1 MTYNRATLQKTSRIL
16 ALITAIS
23 LPVIGV
29 ANQSLTANK
38 QTFIQTVSKQYKI
51 PQAQVTDIV
60 EHIHYNPDIIK
71 KMTTPYE
78 GLSWQKY
85 RAHFITTPRIHGGH
99 FYQTQHANTFQKA
112 YQQFGVDQNTITAII
127 GVESFYGKHTGSYN
141 VLDALGTLAFHYPPR
156 AKFFQRELQQYIV
169 LSLKNNLPITT
180 LKGSYAGAL
189 GIPQFMPSSYNHY
202 AVPGKSQ
209 QAPVNLFTD
218 HDDAIM
224 SVGNFL
230 KDAGWQR
237 NQPVACSVKPNKT
250 INPTLVSKNTKPQH
264 TLAWYAQRQVSSACT
279 QSLNPNTM
287 AALVNMGSTA
297 TPDYWLV
304 FKNFN
309 AIMRYNPRINYAM
322 AVFQLSQA
330 INVDRQHG

>member
-1 MTYNRATLQKTSRIL
+1 MKNHSGLIKKTLRTGSLIFGLL
-16 ALITAIS
+16 ALFICQAH
-23 LPVIGV
+23 
-29 ANQSLTANK
+29 AALTPAET
-38 QTFIQTVSKQYKI
+38 QFIKTVSQKYQI
-51 PQAQVTDIV
+51 PESKVSEIV
-60 EHIHYNPDIIK
+60 KSINYNPEIIK

-78 GLSWQKY
+78 ALDWQKY

-99 FYQTQHANTFQKA
+99 FYQTLHAKTFQQA
-112 YQQFGVDQNTITAII
+112 YQQSGVNQNTITAII
-127 GVESFYGKHTGSYN
+127 GVESFYGKHTGTYN
-141 VLDALGTLAFHYPPR
+141 VLDALGTLAFYYPPR
-156 AKFFQRELQQYIV
+156 AKFFQKELQQYIV
-169 LSLKNNLPITT
+169 LSLKNDLPITT

-202 AVPGKSQ
+202 AVPGQAQ
-209 QAPVNLFTD
+209 QTSINLFSN

-224 SVGNFL
+224 SVANFL
-230 KDAGWQR
+230 RDAGWQR
-237 NQPVACSVKPNKT
+237 NQPVACSIADNKT
-250 INPTLVSKNTKPQH
+250 IKPTLASKSTQPQH

-287 AALVNMGSTA
+287 AALVNMGSAA

-304 FKNFN
+304 FNNFN

-330 INVDRQHG
+330 IQGDRQHG